1 MDLRKLILED
11 VRCFGGRQEFEIR
24 PITFLVGENSTGK
37 STVLGCLQTIND
49 FLCGR
54 YSGLDFNVDP
64 YEMGAFSQ
72 IVRRSNPTLTQFK
85 IGLELSPDNRE
96 ESFEYTLVLVAK
108 EKGSEPIIEEQ
119 KITTSFGEAVFAE
132 YDRNTTE
139 LGNNEGGVFAPFLN
153 PNFFEVEDLQNKD
166 NRDKFVVR
174 INHHALASTVF
185 TILSSAKAA
194 ISRQTLFGLVNEKS
208 EDDDTISAKDKAFG
222 DFAERLL
229 RAIEKDSKKNYTR
242 VLFNT
247 FGSTSCN
254 LLEAYSFA
262 PLRSKPQRTY
272 NPLREE
278 VSSGGNDIP
287 MVLMNMS
294 KSERPHWEK
303 LRKRLIEFGKASGL
317 FTDIIVRRLGTT
329 MGDPFQLQI
338 KVKGP
343 KANIIDVGYGV
354 NQILPILVRILNSRN
369 EKLFLLQQPEIHLH
383 PKGQAELSSL
393 LVESLRREKHHFVIE
408 THSDAMV
415 NRTRIEIMNGVI
427 APHDVSLI
435 YFEPVGNRVR
445 VHNIAF
451 DDQANLLNVPKGYR
465 DFFINESDRLLGLSK
480 YK

>member
-1 MDLRKLILED
+1 MDIRKLILED

-37 STVLGCLQTIND
+37 STVLGCLQTIYD
-49 FLCGR
+49 FMSGR
-54 YSGLDFNVDP
+54 NSGIDFNVDP

-72 IVRRSNPTLTQFK
+72 IVRRSNPTLKRFK

-119 KITTSFGEAVFAE
+119 KITTGFGEAEFAE
-132 YDRNTTE
+132 YDRNTAE
-139 LGNNEGGVFAPFLN
+139 LGNNEGGVITPFLN
-153 PNFFEVEDLQNKD
+153 PNFFEVDDLKNND
-166 NRDKFVVR
+166 SRDKFVVR
-174 INHHALASTVF
+174 ISHHALASKVF
-185 TILSSAKAA
+185 SILSSAKSA

-222 DFAERLL
+222 KFAERLL
-229 RAIEKDSKKNYTR
+229 QVIEDDSKKSYTR
-242 VLFNT
+242 VWYNM
-247 FGSTSCN
+247 FGSESIN
-254 LLEAYSFA
+254 LLEAFSFA

-278 VSSGGNDIP
+278 VSSSGDEIP
-287 MVLMNMS
+287 IVLMNMF
-294 KSERPHWEK
+294 KSDQPHWKK

-329 MGDPFQLQI
+329 MGDPFQLQV

-343 KANIIDVGYGV
+343 RANIIDVGYGV

-393 LVESLRREKHHFVIE
+393 LIESLRREKHNFVIE
-408 THSDAMV
+408 THSDAMI
-415 NRTRIEIMNGVI
+415 NRARIEIMNGGI
-427 APHDVSLI
+427 TPEDVSLI
-435 YFEPVGNRVR
+435 YMEPVGNRVK

-451 DDQANLLNVPKGYR
+451 DKQANLIGAPSSYR
-465 DFFINESDRLLGLSK
+465 NFFINESDRLLGFSK
-480 YK
+480 